1 MTSLKMKTMKKV
13 CLFHLPIEKKRTQ
26 KITRLNTKTMKK
38 VCPLHLHLWIE
49 KKRTQKMTR
58 LNTKTMKKLCHF
70 SHADREEENTE
81 DDQIEYESNEE
92 CVLQE
97 MEDDIQVLD
106 SQEERVGLLHEDI
119 HQELVVKEMEIGE
132 LQLDNEVLEHNFIKL
147 EEENQSLHVLM
158 QLVQSQSIVHT
169 VEPC

>member
-1 MTSLKMKTMKKV
+1 MKTMKKV
-13 CLFHLPIEKKRTQ
+13 
-26 KITRLNTKTMKK
+26 
-38 VCPLHLHLWIE
+38 
-49 KKRTQKMTR
+49 
-58 LNTKTMKKLCHF
+58 CHF

-97 MEDDIQVLD
+97 MEDDIQALD

-147 EEENQSLHVLM
+147 E
-158 QLVQSQSIVHT
+158 SIQRGG
-169 VEPC
+169 EPKPTCTNATCAVTIHCTYSGTPLIQTPEIRTPR